1 MKASATSAEENALS
15 RLVKREEVLEICYW
29 YQGEGMGDVYSAQVL
44 EPFLACPGASIQSAL
59 QELAA
64 QGLLDPVAAIPV
76 PTYRLSAVGTKA
88 AGRLFAESFAD
99 FQHASHGECEA
110 GCCEEDDHSRCGDDC
125 SLH

>member
-1 MKASATSAEENALS
+1 MTAGVANPNHGALD
-15 RLVKREEVLEICYW
+15 RLVNREEVLEICYW

-44 EPFLACPGASIQSAL
+44 QPFLACPTEVIEGAL
-59 QELAA
+59 HELVE
-64 QGLLDPVAAIPV
+64 QGLLDPVAAPV
-76 PTYRLSAVGTKA
+76 PGYRLSAVGSKA

-99 FQHASHGECEA
+99 FQHPGHGECEA